1 MPKSKVKPAKTPK
14 NWQPFRLEDGTTR
27 YLPDWALAPLQF
39 DIPPDEALRQGAY
52 SKPKNWKKTI
62 KVTRKSSR

>member
-1 MPKSKVKPAKTPK
+1 MPKPKTAKTTK
-14 NWQPFRLEDGTTR
+14 NWQPFRLEDGSTR

-52 SKPKNWKKTI
+52 SKPKNWKKAVKT
-62 KVTRKSSR
+62 KRKARR